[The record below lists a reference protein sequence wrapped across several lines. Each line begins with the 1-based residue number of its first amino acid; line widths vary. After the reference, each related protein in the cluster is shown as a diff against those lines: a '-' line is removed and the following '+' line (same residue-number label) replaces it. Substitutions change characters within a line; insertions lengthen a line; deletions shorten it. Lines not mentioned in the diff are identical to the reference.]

1 MALERL
7 VISPSQQP
15 HNQYAGAGDGF
26 YDSEQY
32 WMQKLADIVKKRVDE
47 QGWGIKCTVVKE
59 GSVGGQVRKSNALN
73 ATEHVALHTNADGGT
88 GTLVIHYPT
97 STKGAALAAALYT
110 PIAAA
115 SDTKDVG
122 IWGRSTY
129 YETRVTKA
137 PAVIIEY
144 QFHDNARDADE
155 IRKSL
160 DEYAE
165 ATVKGLAAYA
175 KRPYKAPVV
184 APAPIKYYEV
194 RIHTSEPEYASYAA
208 LAKKNND
215 FIVRYPSAKDSFVA
229 WGKGV

>member
-1 MALERL
+1 MALENL

-15 HNQYAGAGDGF
+15 HNQYAGGSDGF

-47 QGWGIKCTVVKE
+47 QGWGIKCTVIKE
-59 GSVGGQVRKSNALN
+59 GSVGGQVRKSNALK
-73 ATEHVALHTNADGGT
+73 ATEHVALHTNAGGGT

-97 STKGAALAAALYT
+97 STKGAALARALYA

-122 IWGRSTY
+122 IWVKSTY
-129 YETRVTKA
+129 YGTRETHA

-175 KRPYKAPVV
+175 KRPYKAPV
-184 APAPIKYYEV
+184 AIGQPLKYYEV
-194 RIHTSEPEYASYAA
+194 RIHTSEPEVASYKA
-208 LAKKNND
+208 LAAKNKD
-215 FIVRYPSAKDSFVA
+215 FIKVTSTPQTAF
-229 WGKGV
+229 KGW

>member
-1 MALERL
+1 MLENL

-15 HNQYAGAGDGF
+15 HNQYSGGIDGF
-26 YDSEQY
+26 NDSEQF

-47 QGWGIKCTVVKE
+47 QGWGIKCTVIKE
-59 GSVGGQVRKSNALN
+59 GSVGGQVRKSNALK
-73 ATEHVALHTNADGGT
+73 ATEHVALHTNAGGGT

-97 STKGAALAAALYT
+97 STKGAALARALYA

-115 SDTKDVG
+115 SNTMDVG
-122 IWGRSTY
+122 IWGKSTY
-129 YETRVTKA
+129 YETRETHA

-144 QFHDNARDADE
+144 QFHDNARDAQE
-155 IRKSL
+155 IRTSL

-165 ATVKGLAAYA
+165 ATVKGLAAYSG
-175 KRPYKAPVV
+175 RPYKAPVT
-184 APAPIKYYEV
+184 ASQPMKYYEV
-194 RIHTSEPEYASYAA
+194 KIHTSAPEYASYQA

-215 FIVRYPSAKDSFVA
+215 FIVRYPATKDSFKV